1 MNEIKSERFIEYR
14 DLKKELERISTG
26 SYKEYNDRTF
36 AKALL
41 FIMEE
46 IYLVK

>member
-14 DLKKELERISTG
+14 DLKKELERISTT
-26 SYKEYNDRTF
+26 EPCIIDRTF